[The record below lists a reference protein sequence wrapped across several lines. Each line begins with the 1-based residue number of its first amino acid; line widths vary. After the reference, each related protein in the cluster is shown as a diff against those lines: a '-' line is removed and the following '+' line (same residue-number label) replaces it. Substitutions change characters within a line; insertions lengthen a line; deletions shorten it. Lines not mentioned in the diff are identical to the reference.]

1 MSVDAK
7 KKLREK
13 IWDELKENQLTNPQ
27 RTYGRIPRFKGAM
40 KAASRLRKTI
50 EWDDSGVI
58 FCSPDSAQ
66 REIREY
72 ALLDGKKL
80 IMASPKLKMGYLEIN
95 PHDVINRTKTVSTI
109 KGAYKYG
116 KPLKKFPPVDLVVEG
131 SVAVDLSGRRLGKG
145 GGYADQEIKHL
156 LNENSI
162 STKTT
167 IATTVHEN
175 QIVDEI
181 PTEPH
186 DMKINMIVTPQ
197 RVIRI
202 EFNDKTFNLAKKSIH
217 NK

>member
-13 IWDELKENQLTNPQ
+13 IWNDLKENQITNPR

-50 EWDDSGVI
+50 EWDDSSII

-66 REIREY
+66 RETREY

-80 IMASPKLKMGYLEIN
+80 IMASPKLKKGYLEIN
-95 PHDVINRTKTVSTI
+95 PQDVINHAKMASTI
-109 KGAYKYG
+109 KGAFKYG
-116 KPLKKFPPVDLVVEG
+116 NTLKEFPQVDLVVEG

-145 GGYADQEIKHL
+145 GGYADQELEHL
-156 LNENSI
+156 LKENAITS
-162 STKTT
+162 KTT
-167 IATTVHEN
+167 VATTVHEN
-175 QIVDEI
+175 QIVNEI

-186 DMKINMIVTPQ
+186 DKRINMIITPQ

-202 EFNDKTFNLAKKSIH
+202 
-217 NK
+217 